1 MVGGLFC
8 VFEGIDGSGKSTLLR
23 NVGELLRQ
31 KLAGSHPKRSILLLK
46 EPTDGVI
53 GRQIRELLSSGREIE
68 HERWLDLFLLDRIE
82 NVNANILPALG
93 RGDIILQDRYFYSN
107 AAYQSR
113 DALESERI
121 LEKNRRNGFPEPD
134 LLFYL
139 DLKPERAVERL
150 NGRSERAAE
159 SFETL
164 HQLQEIDA
172 RFRRILPPHTT
183 YLDAERPP
191 EWLAE
196 RVASMIVAKL
206 G

>member
-1 MVGGLFC
+1 
-8 VFEGIDGSGKSTLLR
+8 
-23 NVGELLRQ
+23 
-31 KLAGSHPKRSILLLK
+31 
-46 EPTDGVI
+46 
-53 GRQIRELLSSGREIE
+53 
-68 HERWLDLFLLDRIE
+68 
-82 NVNANILPALG
+82 VNANILPALG